1 MDENK
6 LEESKSENNTETI
19 FTEADFNMSGYD
31 KHIRHARNA
40 CFISAGLLFINALI
54 LFSKY
59 PFDMTI
65 FFYITYFG
73 LYILAALFFVVF
85 YKNKTYTAIIIA
97 LCVFALFIIVNAI
110 INPAAFLAE

>member
-1 MDENK
+1 MEENK

-59 PFDMTI
+59 PFNITI
-65 FFYITYFG
+65 FWLDYLLWIIYIG
-73 LYILAALFFVVF
+73 GFVF
-85 YKNKTYTAIIIA
+85 CGFLQKQNIHSYYY
-97 LCVFALFIIVNAI
+97 CIVSI
-110 INPAAFLAE
+110 

>member
-1 MDENK
+1 MEENK

-19 FTEADFNMSGYD
+19 FAEADFNMSGYD

-59 PFDMTI
+59 PFNITI
-65 FFYITYFG
+65 FWLDYLLWIIYIG
-73 LYILAALFFVVF
+73 GFVFCGFLQKQNIHSYYYCIVCIC
-85 YKNKTYTAIIIA
+85 IIYNCKRNIQ
-97 LCVFALFIIVNAI
+97 
-110 INPAAFLAE
+110 PAFLAE

>member
-19 FTEADFNMSGYD
+19 FTEADFDMSGYD

-40 CFISAGLLFINALI
+40 CFISASLLFINALI

-65 FFYITYFG
+65 FWLDYLLWIIYIRGFVFFG
-73 LYILAALFFVVF
+73 FFT
-85 YKNKTYTAIIIA
+85 KTKYTQ
-97 LCVFALFIIVNAI
+97 LLLLHCVYLHY
-110 INPAAFLAE
+110 L

>member
-1 MDENK
+1 MEENK

-59 PFDMTI
+59 PFNITI
-65 FFYITYFG
+65 FWLDYLLWIIYWRLCF
-73 LYILAALFFVVF
+73 LWFFT
-85 YKNKTYTAIIIA
+85 KTKHTQLLLLHSVY
-97 LCVFALFIIVNAI
+97 LNYL
-110 INPAAFLAE
+110 

>member
-1 MDENK
+1 MEENK

-54 LFSKY
+54 LF
-59 PFDMTI
+59 
-65 FFYITYFG
+65 
-73 LYILAALFFVVF
+73 
-85 YKNKTYTAIIIA
+85 
-97 LCVFALFIIVNAI
+97 
-110 INPAAFLAE
+110 